1 MKTETTK
8 NEVLKA
14 KIHEIFFE
22 ADTPLGKFFDIALL
36 IMILLSIVIVM
47 LESVRELNDKYGDI
61 FFALE
66 WILTI
71 LFTIEYTLRLYS
83 VKKPLKYATSFFGII
98 DLLAII
104 PTYLSLVVAGSHYLL
119 TVRALRLLR
128 VFRIFKLARYLGESN
143 QLLAALIASRI
154 KIIVFLGVVVTVA
167 IIIGSIMYFI
177 EAETNSEQFTSIPRS
192 VYWAIVTITTVG
204 YGDISP
210 QTNLGQFL
218 AALLMIVGYGVIAV
232 PTGIVSAEIAKE
244 HHDEDINTRVC
255 PACTQEGH
263 DNHAQYCKHCG
274 EKLNKYHGK
283 NKNNIF

>member
-1 MKTETTK
+1 MKTKTTK
-8 NEVLKA
+8 NDALKA

-47 LESVRELNDKYGDI
+47 LESVSELNEKYGDI

-71 LFTIEYTLRLYS
+71 LFTIEYALRLYS

-104 PTYLSLVVAGSHYLL
+104 PTYLDFVVAGSHYFL

-154 KIIVFLGVVVTVA
+154 KIIVFLGAVVTGA
-167 IIIGSIMYFI
+167 IIIGSIMYFV

-232 PTGIVSAEIAKE
+232 PTGIVSAEITKVSLKE
-244 HHDEDINTRVC
+244 DLNTRTC
-255 PACTQEGH
+255 PSCCQEGH
-263 DNHAQYCKHCG
+263 DNNSVFCKHCG
-274 EKLNKYHGK
+274 EELNEYHGK
-283 NKNNIF
+283 K